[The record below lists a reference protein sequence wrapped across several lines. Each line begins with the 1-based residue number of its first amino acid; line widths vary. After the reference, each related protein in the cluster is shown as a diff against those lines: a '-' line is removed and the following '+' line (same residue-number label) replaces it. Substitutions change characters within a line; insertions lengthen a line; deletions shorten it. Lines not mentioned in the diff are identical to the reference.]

1 MVAIS
6 WYISKKMNVV
16 WTPPIYEAIL
26 EIFHW
31 ITYNKNINI
40 FWPILHFLHWFYKA
54 TQNTQRCVHPSNQST
69 TMWNVCTYYIKLQ
82 KVSRFH
88 RSLSFLL
95 LHWGAKGWRKG
106 GTHLWE
112 NSYFLQRS
120 SDQVEISLPG
130 CWNDQLRPPS
140 WKYLKYYLP
149 FCGNIIKG
157 KMIKMLWWKI
167 WQCYRNVKTN
177 RRLNKIVRPLVWEG
191 ASNCTGYQI
200 SHSTSPS
207 RWPAT
212 EEWNFDKLQQNKV
225 ILCFQNISCC
235 WFTSTFMKM

>member
-1 MVAIS
+1 MCTPIKSVYDNVKCL
-6 WYISKKMNVV
+6 YISEEEKISNYKKCLDSTDLSHFSFFTGEPRVDAKV
-16 WTPPIYEAIL
+16 EPICEKIH
-26 EIFHW
+26 IF
-31 ITYNKNINI
+31 
-40 FWPILHFLHWFYKA
+40 
-54 TQNTQRCVHPSNQST
+54 C
-69 TMWNVCTYYIKLQ
+69 
-82 KVSRFH
+82 
-88 RSLSFLL
+88 
-95 LHWGAKGWRKG
+95 
-106 GTHLWE
+106 
-112 NSYFLQRS
+112 

-140 WKYLKYYLP
+140 WKYLKYYLT

-167 WQCYRNVKTN
+167 WQYYRNVKTN

-212 EEWNFDKLQQNKV
+212 EE
-225 ILCFQNISCC
+225 
-235 WFTSTFMKM
+235 